1 MKELTEGIDRSQVA
15 GISFGGQMH
24 GPVSYTH
31 LDVYK
36 RQEEMHSKVEYI
48 VAHGISTTIEGK
60 KAIIGSSHFVFED
73 EKCTIPEGM
82 EEKFKN
88 LPNEYSH
95 LYLAIEGSLAAVI
108 CIEDPLRE
116 EAPAVVKALK
126 KAGFSKVVMMTGD
139 SERTARA
146 VAARVGVDEYYSEV
160 LPEDKALSLIH
171 IYSRS

>member
-1 MKELTEGIDRSQVA
+1 
-15 GISFGGQMH
+15 
-24 GPVSYTH
+24 
-31 LDVYK
+31 
-36 RQEEMHSKVEYI
+36 
-48 VAHGISTTIEGK
+48 
-60 KAIIGSSHFVFED
+60 
-73 EKCTIPEGM
+73 M
-82 EEKFKN
+82 EERFKN

-160 LPEDKALSLIH
+160 LPEDKASFVEKKRQKDARLSCLVMELTIPRRFQQLMRGYCSKRRRRDCKRDRRH
-171 IYSRS
+171 HYWCG